1 VATIKLKGNSINT
14 RGDLPAAGTDA
25 PGFSLTRNDLSKA
38 TLADFDGKKKV
49 LNIFP
54 SLDTPVCAASVRR
67 FNIDAAKLED
77 TVVLNIS
84 CDLPF
89 AQKRHCASEGID
101 DAITLSAFRSG
112 FPDDYNVRITDGPLA
127 ELCSRAVVILD
138 DSNKVIYTEQ
148 APEITEEPD
157 YEAALAALATLG

>member
-1 VATIKLKGNSINT
+1 MATIKLKGNPINT
-14 RGDLPAAGTDA
+14 IGGLPATGAGA
-25 PGFSLTRNDLSKA
+25 PDFSLTKNDLSET
-38 TLADFDGKKKV
+38 TLADFEGKKKV

-67 FNIDAAKLED
+67 FNIDATNLED

-112 FPDDYNVRITDGPLA
+112 FPDDYNLRISDGPLNG
-127 ELCSRAVVILD
+127 LCSRAVIILD
-138 DSNKVIYTEQ
+138 SNNKVLYTEQ
-148 APEITEEPD
+148 VPEITQEPD
-157 YEAALAALATLG
+157 YDAALAALS

>member
-1 VATIKLKGNSINT
+1 MASIKLKGNPINT
-14 RGDLPAAGTDA
+14 CGDLPAKGTNA
-25 PGFSLTRNDLSKA
+25 PDFALIKNDLSEA

-67 FNIDAAKLED
+67 FNIDATNFED

-89 AQKRHCASEGID
+89 AQKRHCASEGIED
-101 DAITLSAFRSG
+101 SITLSAYRSG
-112 FPDDYNVRITDGPLA
+112 FPDDYNARITDGPLQG
-127 ELCSRAVVILD
+127 LCSRGVVILD
-138 DSNKVIYTEQ
+138 NNNKVIYVEQ
-148 APEITEEPD
+148 VPEITEEPNYD
-157 YEAALAALATLG
+157 AAIAALG